1 MSYFP
6 ESITHVPCTPL
17 WRSLAHIWDEFR
29 PNTAWCVRDGSLID
43 VWQDIWV
50 PDVGRL
56 CDQVMDPTVPFHYPI
71 FSALMTPSGS
81 WNLSLLSSIFPAS
94 VAHRIL
100 SIRCPVPDG
109 GSDFCRWRWD
119 DRLTI
124 SSAYAKCVE
133 HTLSPHSNSWNVVWT
148 QPIPQRIRVFLW
160 LTFRQKLMT
169 NSERQ
174 RRCHGTTSACPRCGS
189 CESVLH
195 VLRDCS
201 KARNIWSA
209 VFGRLLSARFYADN
223 LDIWLLSNLRCS
235 MPTHF
240 SNIPWPILFAS
251 TCWHIWKSRSD
262 SIFFGIDAPID
273 NTTSRVISWLRQYSF
288 VSSAAHAQQPVR
300 DATTSSWSAPSSP
313 WVCLNT
319 YGSTCLRSSYA
330 RAGDVICDCN
340 GAWLAGFGRGIGIA
354 DAFTTELWA
363 IYDGLSL
370 DWQLGFEF
378 VHVQSDCLKA
388 ISELSDTNASHSY
401 PVLLREILSLCQRS
415 WTIEFLWVPRAAN
428 TVADHLLK

>member
-1 MSYFP
+1 MIRKVRNR
-6 ESITHVPCTPL
+6 IT
-17 WRSLAHIWDEFR
+17 SLKIS
-29 PNTAWCVRDGSLID
+29 DGSWCDDEEILKDEAVAYYKSLFSLDQPAANAATYYSMFSGIGSNFLSHLD
-43 VWQDIWV
+43 PVPSPDKIRAALMDMDIWV

-133 HTLSPHSNSWNVVWT
+133 HTLSPHSNSWNV
-148 QPIPQRIRVFLW
+148 
-160 LTFRQKLMT
+160 
-169 NSERQ
+169 
-174 RRCHGTTSACPRCGS
+174 
-189 CESVLH
+189 
-195 VLRDCS
+195 
-201 KARNIWSA
+201 ARNIWSA